1 MMQAKEE
8 YGSKEAKSMML
19 MALVKNMATFYK
31 DSQWMM
37 YNANRS
43 NYKKQVLR
51 KNVPMQLYQM

>member
-1 MMQAKEE
+1 MAL
-8 YGSKEAKSMML
+8 KEAKSMML
-19 MALVKNMATFYK
+19 APFEKTWPFYK

-51 KNVPMQLYQM
+51 KNVPMQPYQM